1 MRRNSSRFLLAI
13 VTLVVLTPSISSV
26 SVGAT
31 GEFKLEIIDP
41 SSHIP
46 DYYAVELPWFH
57 QEHSLSCGPACLKM
71 VFAKLGWTIDEREVQ
86 QAANMKPSH
95 GGTWTG
101 DMVRAAHFSNMST
114 ALDNASLQ
122 GYSLKRYGSDSIGTR
137 QYEEDEM
144 DLLRQLLIQDQ
155 TPILL
160 MWYTVAH
167 SYGHYRVLRGYDD
180 VSQKLYFADP
190 MGYNATLGVNWTLPY
205 DDFISEWWSYS
216 GCWLQV
222 VSDWE
227 ITIDVEE
234 IALNPSHYEV
244 NTTIT
249 TGIEKG
255 LRKTQSILRDCSA
268 KLSLPNGWGLTSG
281 TKKVPIE
288 FNQHGITTAQWE
300 IARENQSALDN
311 ITVIAS
317 GFVGGE
323 TKSYDSYEDII
334 CTSKTVNVS
343 AVDKPS
349 LEEINITHTDD
360 GLEVMAN
367 MENVEFIEDCRL
379 LWRDS
384 PTDWHE
390 VAMEQNAMGSFAAVT
405 KLPAPGTGENESL
418 QLRFVLTDRSGEC
431 IKTGVYDYSF
441 YESPIPTSPVIL
453 PLIPGVVAV
462 VTLIGI
468 LVVFNQLGFLKL
480 RGQSE

>member
-1 MRRNSSRFLLAI
+1 MRSNSSLFLLAVVI
-13 VTLVVLTPSISSV
+13 LVVLTPSICSV
-26 SVGAT
+26 PTEST
-31 GEFKLEIIDP
+31 GEFKLEKIDP

-46 DYYAVELPWFH
+46 DYYAVEVPWFH

-71 VFAKLGWTIDEREVQ
+71 VFANHGWTIDEREIQ
-86 QAANMKPSH
+86 QAANMKASH

-122 GYSLKRYGSDSIGTR
+122 GYSLKPCGSDSVGTR

-144 DLLRQLLIQDQ
+144 DLLRHLLIQDQ

-180 VSQKLYFADP
+180 VSETLYFADP

-205 DDFISEWWSYS
+205 DDFINEWWSYS
-216 GCWLQV
+216 GYWLQV

-227 ITIDVEE
+227 ISIDVEE
-234 IALNPSHYEV
+234 DALNPSQYAV

-249 TGIEKG
+249 TGIEND
-255 LRKTQSILRDCSA
+255 LRQAQSILRDCSA
-268 KLSLPNGWGLTSG
+268 KLSLPNGWELTSG
-281 TKKVPIE
+281 TEEVSIE
-288 FNQHGITTAQWE
+288 INQHGIASAQWSVTQ
-300 IARENQSALDN
+300 ENQSALDN
-311 ITVIAS
+311 ITVTAS

-323 TKSYDSYEDII
+323 TNSYDSYEDII
-334 CTSKTVNVS
+334 CASETVNIS
-343 AVDKPS
+343 ALEKPS

-360 GLEVMAN
+360 GLELIAN
-367 MENVEFIEDCRL
+367 IENAEFVEDCRL
-379 LWRDS
+379 LWRDD

-390 VAMEQNAMGSFAAVT
+390 VAMEESAMGSFTAVT
-405 KLPAPGTGENESL
+405 KIPAPGTAENESL
-418 QLRFVLTDRSGEC
+418 QLRFALTDRSGEC
-431 IKTGVYDYSF
+431 IRTEAYDYSF
-441 YESPIPTSPVIL
+441 YESPIPTSPVIS
-453 PLIPGVVAV
+453 PLIPGAVAV

-468 LVVFNQLGFLKL
+468 VVIANQLGLLKF
-480 RGQSE
+480 RERSE